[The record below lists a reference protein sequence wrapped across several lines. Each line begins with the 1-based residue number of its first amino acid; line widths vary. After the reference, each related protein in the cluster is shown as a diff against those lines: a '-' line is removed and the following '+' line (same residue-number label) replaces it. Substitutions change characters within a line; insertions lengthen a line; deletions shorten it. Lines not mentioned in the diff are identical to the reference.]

1 MWQAVVVPPRRPH
14 EPPWRGFERG
24 EPQYR
29 RIVAAL
35 FAAGFATFTQIFD
48 AQAVLPAL
56 RDELGVSA
64 PTAALSVSAAT
75 IGIAISV
82 LPWAS
87 VADRIGRVQAMRI
100 SLTTATLLAF
110 LVPLMPTFETVL
122 LARGLVGLA
131 LGAVPAVAVAYL
143 AEELHVSWVSVAAG
157 TYIAGNTIG
166 GIAGRLIAGPVSELA
181 GWRAGLA
188 VVAVAGALAAALFWL
203 LVPEPR
209 GFVRAAAGGAGGGA
223 GGSAG
228 GAPLRLRT
236 RILFQ
241 LRDPTMLA
249 LYAQGFFLMGAF
261 AVVYN
266 YLGFRITAPPFL
278 LPAGFISLLFLAYLS
293 GTVSSRFSGA
303 LLARFGALT
312 VIVGGVAVMLV
323 GLALLVSEAL
333 PVVIVG
339 LVVFTVG
346 CFTAHPVASGLSGR
360 SALVGRAQATALY
373 QLAWL
378 GGTSLFGWLVGLVY
392 DRAGWNAM
400 LLVVAGMG
408 LAAAAAAVVGL
419 GLLKGRRPVPP
430 TS

>member
-1 MWQAVVVPPRRPH
+1 MPPRRPH
-14 EPPWRGFERG
+14 EPPWRGFQRG

-75 IGIAISV
+75 VGIALSV

-100 SLTTATLLAF
+100 SLTAATLLAF

-209 GFVRAAAGGAGGGA
+209 GFVRAGVGDAGSDAGGGA
-223 GGSAG
+223 
-228 GAPLRLRT
+228 LRLRT

-278 LPAGFISLLFLAYLS
+278 LPSGFVSLLFLAYLS

-303 LLARFGALT
+303 LLARFGALR

-373 QLAWL
+373 QLSWL

-400 LLVVAGMG
+400 LVVVAGMG
-408 LAAAAAAVVGL
+408 LSAAVAALLGL
-419 GLLKGRRPVPP
+419 GLLRSRRPVPP
-430 TS
+430 TA